1 MSDDAFAELCA
12 AHPDVVLEMTAD
24 HELIVRPPNF
34 TLTGIR
40 NREILAQLD
49 RWAAVDGRGI
59 SADASAGFVLPNGA
73 RRSPDASW
81 IPMSVVEAVDAAA
94 MNRYWH
100 VCPAFVVELRS
111 PTDRLTALRE
121 KMLEWVENGAE
132 LAWLVDPERRV
143 VEVYRAG
150 REPETVSGAEFV
162 EGEGSVAGF
171 RLGLG
176 RVWEP
181 LGKRQGI
188 TPQ

>member
-1 MSDDAFAELCA
+1 MSDDAFAEFCA

-59 SADASAGFVLPNGA
+59 SADASAGGVLPDGA

-81 IPMSVVEAVDAAA
+81 ISLAAVEGVDAAA

-100 VCPAFVVELRS
+100 VCPAFVEELRS
-111 PTDRLTALRE
+111 PTARLTALCE

-150 REPETVSGAEFV
+150 REPETVSGTEFV
-162 EGEGSVAGF
+162 EGEGGVTGF
-171 RLGLG
+171 RLGLA

-181 LGKRQGI
+181 LGKR
-188 TPQ
+188 

>member
-1 MSDDAFAELCA
+1 M
-12 AHPDVVLEMTAD
+12 HRRGGGPD
-24 HELIVRPPNF
+24 
-34 TLTGIR
+34 
-40 NREILAQLD
+40 
-49 RWAAVDGRGI
+49 
-59 SADASAGFVLPNGA
+59 GA

-81 IPMSVVEAVDAAA
+81 ISLAAVEGVDAAA

-100 VCPAFVVELRS
+100 VCPAFVEELRS
-111 PTDRLTALRE
+111 PTARLTTLCE

-150 REPETVSGAEFV
+150 REPETVSGTEFV

-171 RLGLG
+171 RLGFG

-181 LGKRQGI
+181 LGKR
-188 TPQ
+188 